1 MPHGKESVSTYQH
14 SKKKKYIKHHTI
26 FITALQ
32 MLETSTI
39 QISHVITATSFFADE
54 NSFLTFLVCE
64 MEIFLWIFW
73 KTRPGSTFKHD

>member
-1 MPHGKESVSTYQH
+1 
-14 SKKKKYIKHHTI
+14 
-26 FITALQ
+26 